1 MERKGDR
8 ADIVRDVSLG
18 ISGAAPARF
27 RGFCDRV
34 LGIRIDEVPT
44 EQSIF
49 MRQNYS
55 IVFCA
60 VVLFLLTNGFY
71 LVKNIIMKT
80 IISKMNYRIISPQL
94 IIQINRIHYFKL
106 DCFHLI

>member
-1 MERKGDR
+1 MERKEDR
-8 ADIVRDVSLG
+8 ADIVRDVTLG
-18 ISGAAPARF
+18 ISGAALARF
-27 RGFCDRV
+27 RGFCHRV

-60 VVLFLLTNGFY
+60 VILFLLTNGFY
-71 LVKNIIMKT
+71 LVKNIIMMPERA
-80 IISKMNYRIISPQL
+80 IENSAVSPVFGPGNGH
-94 IIQINRIHYFKL
+94 INRFV
-106 DCFHLI
+106 

>member
-18 ISGAAPARF
+18 ISGAALARF

-80 IISKMNYRIISPQL
+80 MLPST
-94 IIQINRIHYFKL
+94 
-106 DCFHLI
+106 

>member
-18 ISGAAPARF
+18 ISGAALARF

-80 IISKMNYRIISPQL
+80 MLPPRHDTALHDGRCVPGDAAFYDFL
-94 IIQINRIHYFKL
+94 
-106 DCFHLI
+106 